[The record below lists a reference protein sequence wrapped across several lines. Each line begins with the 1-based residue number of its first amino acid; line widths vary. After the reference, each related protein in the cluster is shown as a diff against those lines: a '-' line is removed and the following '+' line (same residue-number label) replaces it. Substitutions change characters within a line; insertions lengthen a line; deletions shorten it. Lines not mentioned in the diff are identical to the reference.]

1 MPDRSSSAASR
12 STCEVERSRFTDLTV
27 DQLYGILQL
36 RSDVFVV
43 EQHCPYPELDGR
55 DAEPDTVHLWITE
68 HDATIAYARLLTEPD
83 GTRRIG
89 RVVTRTDRRGR
100 GLAGRL
106 LTAALDLA
114 GDAEVVLSAQAHLTD
129 FYARYG
135 FEVAGDEYLE
145 DGIPHRPMRRP
156 RRTTPPTAATPPAA
170 ATPTV

>member
-1 MPDRSSSAASR
+1 MPDRPPSEPSRPSGGPSR
-12 STCEVERSRFTDLTV
+12 SANEVERARCADLSV
-27 DQLYGILQL
+27 DQLYGILRL
-36 RSDVFVV
+36 RTDVFVV
-43 EQHCPYPELDGR
+43 EQRCPYPELDGR
-55 DAEPDTVHLWITE
+55 DTEPDAMHLWITE
-68 HDATIAYARLLTEPD
+68 HDATIAYARLLTETD

-156 RRTTPPTAATPPAA
+156 HPAS
-170 ATPTV
+170 PTV